1 MTVLA
6 LILIGIAVALAVISR
21 VIAAKHIQSRQDLTK
36 SIETVSMVDE
46 ETTELSEQEAWD
58 AMWDE
63 AEDAIDQDVY
73 RLLNTTSAGFRWGAI
88 GLAIVAVIIF
98 VTSLL

>member
-1 MTVLA
+1 MTALA
-6 LILIGIAVALAVISR
+6 LILVGIAVALVVISR
-21 VIAAKHIQSRQDLTK
+21 VLSTKHVQARKDLTQSFQNASK
-36 SIETVSMVDE
+36 DSECS
-46 ETTELSEQEAWD
+46 TELSEQEAWD

-73 RLLNTTSAGFRWGAI
+73 RLLNTTATGFRWGAI
-88 GLAIVAVIIF
+88 GLAVIAVIIF